1 MKFPSEPFKI
11 KVVEPIRRTTRTE
24 RDRLLREAGYNLFQ
38 IPAESVY
45 VDLLTDSG
53 TSAMSDNQWAGLML
67 GDESYAGS
75 KNYYHFEATVRS
87 IFWYKHVIPTHQGR
101 MAENLLFSTVVKP
114 GMCVPNNIHF
124 DTTRANVEHQ
134 GAEALDV
141 VIKEAYDPHCELPF
155 KGNVDLVRLEET
167 IHRVGPDRIPL
178 AMMTITNNSGG
189 GQPVSMENI
198 RRARHLLNRYHIPLF
213 FDACRFAENCFF
225 IKEREPTYADT
236 SILDIAREL
245 FSYGDGCTMSAKK
258 DGLVNIGG
266 FLSLNDEQWAQDIT
280 NMLILVEGFP
290 TYGGLAGRDLEA
302 MARGLQEV
310 LDEDCLNFRVG
321 QVRYLGELLDQ
332 ADVPFLKPVGGHA
345 VYLNAKTF
353 LPHIPQDHFPAQS
366 LAATLYRGHGI
377 RGVEIGTVMFGKK
390 EPATGRTIHP
400 ELEMVRL
407 AIPRRVYTNM
417 QLTYVAES
425 IIELY
430 RQRERIHGLTL
441 TYEAPILR
449 HFTARFA
456 ERQESAPLQS
466 MTA

>member
-11 KVVEPIRRTTRTE
+11 KVVEPIRQTTREE
-24 RDRLLREAGYNLFQ
+24 RDRLLRQAGYNLFHV
-38 IPAESVY
+38 PAESVY

-75 KNYYHFEATVRS
+75 RNYYHFEESVRS
-87 IFWYKHVIPTHQGR
+87 IFGYKHIIPTHQGR

-114 GMCVPNNIHF
+114 GMVVPNNIHF

-141 VIKEAYDPHCELPF
+141 VVREAYDPHCEMPF
-155 KGNVDLVRLEET
+155 KGDMDLDRLEGA
-167 IHRVGPDRIPL
+167 IKKIGSDRIP
-178 AMMTITNNSGG
+178 MVMITITNNSGG
-189 GQPVSMENI
+189 GQPVSLGNI
-198 RRARHLLNRYHIPLF
+198 RETRSLVNRHGIPLF

-225 IKEREPTYADT
+225 IKEREPGYAEK
-236 SILDIAREL
+236 SIVEIAREL

-266 FLSLNDEQWAQDIT
+266 FLSLNDDQWIQGIT

-302 MARGLQEV
+302 MARGLREV
-310 LDEDCLNFRVG
+310 VDEEYLSFRIG
-321 QVRYLGELLDQ
+321 QVRYLGELLEQ
-332 ADVPFLKPVGGHA
+332 AGVPILKPIGGHA
-345 VYLNAKTF
+345 VYLNAKEF
-353 LPHIPQDHFPAQS
+353 LPHLSQSEYPAQA
-366 LAATLYRGHGI
+366 LTVALYREYGI

-390 EPATGRTIHP
+390 DVVSGQVIYP

-417 QLTYVAES
+417 QIAYVAES
-425 IIELY
+425 ITGLY
-430 RQRERIHGLTL
+430 RRRDAICGLTM
-441 TYEAPILR
+441 TYEAPTLR
-449 HFTARFA
+449 HFTARF
-456 ERQESAPLQS
+456 EELTYSHK
-466 MTA
+466 